1 MNTEL
6 TFEVAIAR
14 LEEIV
19 TTLEAGKCSL
29 DESMKLFEEGSKLA
43 GFCSET
49 LKEAQQKIVKLT
61 AESAE
66 E

>member
-1 MNTEL
+1 MTENL
-6 TFEVAIAR
+6 NFETAIAR

-19 TTLEAGKCSL
+19 ATLEAGKCSL
-29 DESMKLFEEGSKLA
+29 DESMKLFEEGTKLA

-49 LKEAQQKIVKLT
+49 LKEAQQKIVQLT
-61 AESAE
+61 ATQAE